1 MMASLVVRN
10 IDESVK
16 ARLRMRASRNGH
28 SMEAEVRHILKDA
41 VERDPAQNLADLA
54 LEIFGSRHGVDLEIP
69 RPATDREPPDFSS
82 E

>member
-10 IDESVK
+10 IDEGVK
-16 ARLRMRASRNGH
+16 AGLRMRAAKNGH
-28 SMEAEVRHILKDA
+28 SMEEEVRHILKDA
-41 VERDPAQNLADLA
+41 IERDPPKNLADLA

-69 RPATDREPPDFSS
+69 RAPTNREPPDFAA